1 MKWSRDTL
9 DDAVTA
15 VCGLVNAKGEFQL
28 WKIVDGKRDAAVED
42 VKTKIALKEAGDHEG
57 PSEADFGANGKD
69 DSDKVCGEGK
79 VSAECL
85 GVAEIGECI
94 GLSLDWA
101 APCERLVPL
110 CLVLCV
116 CVCEHF
122 VFHVEPYPHLIR
134 FGKSECDTVILEYK
148 LTLVHQEK
156 KQKQLTTS

>member
-1 MKWSRDTL
+1 MPGILDMKWSRDTL

-28 WKIVDGKRDAAVED
+28 WKIVDSERDTAVED
-42 VKTKIALKEAGDHEG
+42 VKRKIALKEAGDHEA
-57 PSEADFGANGKD
+57 PSEADFGANEKD

-79 VSAECL
+79 VLAECL

-110 CLVLCV
+110 CMVLCV
-116 CVCEHF
+116 CVSILF
-122 VFHVEPYPHLIR
+122 FTLSLIPISVW
-134 FGKSECDTVILEYK
+134 KILM
-148 LTLVHQEK
+148 
-156 KQKQLTTS
+156 